1 MPEYGAPQGIHI
13 LLAKHVPHILERIFF
28 SLDQESF
35 DACREVC
42 SSWNL
47 LLESAP
53 FQRRYDK
60 MLVMKRELE
69 EQLID
74 SSTFGDVDVVGR
86 LLSLGVDKDCESDS
100 GDGSGYE
107 GGTPLY
113 WAATNGHAD
122 VVRLLLDAGADLDKA
137 DVDGETPLY
146 WASVKDHR
154 DVVKM
159 LLDAG
164 ADPDLANNKD
174 EKTPLYQAAESG
186 LEEVVKLLLHAGAD
200 PNKHD
205 EEGITPIYKAVQN
218 GHMEIAKL
226 LIKGGALK
234 EEHYQTNMIL
244 QEWLK

>member
-13 LLAKHVPHILERIFF
+13 LLAKHVPHIMEKIFF
-28 SLDQESF
+28 YLDQESF

-42 SSWNL
+42 TSWNL

-74 SSTFGDVDVVGR
+74 SSTFGDVDMVGR
-86 LLSLGVDKDCESDS
+86 LLLLGVNKDCESGS
-100 GDGSGYE
+100 GDGSNYE
-107 GGTPLY
+107 GSTPLY

-122 VVRLLLDAGADLDKA
+122 VVKLLLDAGVDLNKA
-137 DVDGETPLY
+137 DIDGETPLY
-146 WASVKDHR
+146 WASVKDHQ

-164 ADPDLANNKD
+164 ADPDMANNKD

-186 LEEVVKLLLHAGAD
+186 LEEVVKLLLHAGAN
-200 PNKHD
+200 PNKYD
-205 EEGITPIYKAVQN
+205 EEGISPLNKAVQN
-218 GHMEIAKL
+218 VHMEVAKL
-226 LIKGGALK
+226 LIKGGAFQDGAFLFL
-234 EEHYQTNMIL
+234 E
-244 QEWLK
+244 